1 MHLENHATYTNTT
14 CTVTLARTCTFRGMT
29 DYLHGYFSMCE
40 SPIGD
45 VQVPIAYSN
54 MPCVNIMSEDTCY
67 LSYQQAKSQQATYI

>member
-1 MHLENHATYTNTT
+1 
-14 CTVTLARTCTFRGMT
+14 MT

-67 LSYQQAKSQQATYI
+67 LSHQQAKSQQATYIWAIVNLSHIVWRRLYIKKKDV